1 MNEDRI
7 DYEPP
12 SIRQGVYWGRR
23 TGRVH
28 ADVER
33 KFTDCNQVKTDD
45 LEGYGQAPVDRVFPT
60 MWLPI
65 KARLWLMS
73 VDWFGVVRAIVMAVC
88 IGSICAAFW
97 PVMGRFVG
105 GVVTILLP

>member
-1 MNEDRI
+1 MNEDRF
-7 DYEPP
+7 DYEPI
-12 SIRQGVYWGRR
+12 SIRYGVYWGRR

-28 ADVER
+28 PYAER
-33 KFTDCNQVKTDD
+33 NAPKADD
-45 LEGYGQAPVDRVFPT
+45 LEGYGQAPVDRVLPT

-97 PVMGRFVG
+97 PVLGRVVG